1 MSNILSNFNYF
12 IFDMDGLLLDTEK
25 IYTRVTED
33 ILREHGLKE
42 YPFSLKQK
50 MMGLKEMEAAE
61 LLVKELSLSSV
72 LKPEEYLQKRNRR
85 QKELFPHCQL
95 MPGVEKMLLK
105 LKKKKKKKGNNN
117 KLAIATSSHR
127 EAFLLKTLNHKHLIN
142 NTEMFHV
149 IVCGDDDDD
158 ELFPHCQL
166 MPGVEKM
173 LLKLK
178 KKKKKK
184 KGNNNKLAIAT
195 SSHREAFLLK
205 TLNHKHLINDTEMF
219 HVIVCGDDDDV
230 KESKPNPAI
239 FLEAMR
245 RLGSTDSSKC
255 LVFEDAVN
263 GVRAAIAGGFPV
275 VWIPSDQRLLQ
286 GQEELMQK
294 CLLVANSMEDLL
306 V

>member
-1 MSNILSNFNYF
+1 
-12 IFDMDGLLLDTEK
+12 MDGLLLDTEK

-33 ILREHGLKE
+33 LLREYCGVEKE

-61 LLVKELSLSSV
+61 LLVKELSLSSSV
-72 LKPEEYLQKRNRR
+72 LIKPQEYLQERNRR

-95 MPGVEKMLLK
+95 MPGVEKMLLQ
-105 LKKKKKKKGNNN
+105 LQLSKKKK

-127 EAFLLKTLNHKHLIN
+127 ESFL
-142 NTEMFHV
+142 V
-149 IVCGDDDDD
+149 
-158 ELFPHCQL
+158 
-166 MPGVEKM
+166 
-173 LLKLK
+173 
-178 KKKKKK
+178 
-184 KGNNNKLAIAT
+184 
-195 SSHREAFLLK
+195 K

-219 HVIVCGDDDDV
+219 DVIVCGDDV

-245 RLGSTDSSKC
+245 RLGSTDASEC

-263 GVRAAIAGGFPV
+263 GVRAALAGGFPV

>member
-1 MSNILSNFNYF
+1 
-12 IFDMDGLLLDTEK
+12 MDGLLLDTER

-33 ILREHGLKE
+33 ILREYCGLKE

-72 LKPEEYLQKRNRR
+72 LKPQEYLQKRNRR

-105 LKKKKKKKGNNN
+105 LKNGKKK

-127 EAFLLKTLNHKHLIN
+127 E
-142 NTEMFHV
+142 
-149 IVCGDDDDD
+149 
-158 ELFPHCQL
+158 P
-166 MPGVEKM
+166 
-173 LLKLK
+173 
-178 KKKKKK
+178 
-184 KGNNNKLAIAT
+184 
-195 SSHREAFLLK
+195 FLLK

-219 HVIVCGDDDDV
+219 HVIVCGDDV

-245 RLGSTDSSKC
+245 RLGSTDASKC

-294 CLLVANSMEDLL
+294 CLLVAKSMEDLL